1 MPLPSA
7 LVAQHPPPPA
17 LPLPNLPRSSPIS
30 LGGNILPPSPQLAFI
45 FLFVFSP
52 QSCAQLASPGN
63 LRWEGGISDPDSPHR
78 PSCEGFSGFSSAG
91 WGSRG
96 EREGG
101 RRAGGW
107 GRSLR
112 ARPPPWPLE
121 GVLGGVSAAGGTR
134 RQSCKRTCE
143 VEAKVFC
150 WCRGPISCGQSP
162 MSP

>member
-1 MPLPSA
+1 MTLTLPTA
-7 LVAQHPPPPA
+7 PPV
-17 LPLPNLPRSSPIS
+17 RGS
-30 LGGNILPPSPQLAFI
+30 
-45 FLFVFSP
+45 
-52 QSCAQLASPGN
+52 LASPPLDG
-63 LRWEGGISDPDSPHR
+63 E
-78 PSCEGFSGFSSAG
+78 A
-91 WGSRG
+91 G

-150 WCRGPISCGQSP
+150 WCQGPISCGQSP